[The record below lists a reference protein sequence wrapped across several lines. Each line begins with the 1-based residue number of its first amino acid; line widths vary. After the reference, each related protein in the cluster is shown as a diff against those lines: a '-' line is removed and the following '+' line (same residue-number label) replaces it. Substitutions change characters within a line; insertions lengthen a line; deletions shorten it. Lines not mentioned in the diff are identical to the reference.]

1 MTITIER
8 GNLTI
13 EDGWERSDSGQLYAA
28 FYDDVPHG
36 LVAIGFSPENAAHNL
51 ERLEKQVQ
59 TEITARRQRRETAID
74 TATDEVLDRRQ
85 T

>member
-13 EDGWERSDSGQLYAA
+13 EDGWESSDDGQLYAA
-28 FYDDVPHG
+28 FYDVPRG

-51 ERLEKQVQ
+51 ERLDKQVQ
-59 TEITARRQRRETAID
+59 TEIIARKQRRESAVR
-74 TATDEVLDRRQ
+74 TATNEVIDRHES
-85 T
+85 